1 MRTLNLNSRGLKID
15 FLSFN
20 IQFTNLDQ
28 IHIIADYL
36 RDNLHCKSTLL
47 DQSSKKREVLTQTN
61 KSSYSAEFVINCNKH
76 WKGCILR
83 FKGNHA
89 QLFYKDLKFQ
99 KIDWSIFGIGTTNLG
114 RIDLCYDRKLKLSDK
129 DLTCFLKNSSRRI
142 NDKNDKR
149 KAKSNTRI
157 LRVGKR
163 SSSNFF
169 RIYLKPNGKE
179 IRFEIELKKT
189 VAKNFQHYLFT
200 NQFKRLEELLTL
212 HFYSQAIKLFDI
224 EDSYCD
230 WLLTSFREVK
240 TPVEQ
245 KVLICNFSV
254 SYLNKKPIHNLTEI
268 EFIYRLIQL
277 LNYLK
282 CLDGSFNLTSIGDQ
296 SYRTFKFSVSS
307 FLEFIGKPKNN
318 YYQVKKLITFLK
330 SLQTIEPV
338 LENFSDGGF
347 RRYVA
352 FPYVKVERKKC
363 WLVELSIC
371 EKLCL
376 YRYPFHLPE
385 TFLNYQDNFEL
396 KVKFTLLQSFCNI
409 SIRKEFPT
417 QQFLEQVSIS
427 TSKQAKLKNYITKF
441 LNELKDLKIIEP
453 KFEILTKQ
461 NQFKEVSVLTSN
473 LVSRSKLIFYTEK
486 TSLMVF

>member
-1 MRTLNLNSRGLKID
+1 MRTLSLNSKGLKVD

-20 IQFTNLDQ
+20 IQSTNPDQ
-28 IHIIADYL
+28 IHAIADYL
-36 RDNLHCKSTLL
+36 RDNFHCKSTLL
-47 DQSSKKREVLTQTN
+47 DQSSKKRDVLTQTN
-61 KSSYSAEFVINCNKH
+61 KSIYSAEFVINCNKH

-89 QLFYKDLKFQ
+89 QSFYKDLKLQ
-99 KIDWSIFGIGTTNLG
+99 KFDWSIFDIETTNLG
-114 RIDLCYDRKLKLSDK
+114 RIDLCYDRKLKVSDK

-142 NDKNDKR
+142 NNKNDKR
-149 KAKSNTRI
+149 KAKSNNSI

-200 NQFKRLEELLTL
+200 NQFKRLEELLTT
-212 HFYSQAIKLFDI
+212 HFYNQAIELFDI

-230 WLLTSFREVK
+230 WLLTNFRQVK

-245 KVLICNFSV
+245 KVLVNYFST
-254 SYLNKKPIHNLTEI
+254 SYLNKKPIHDLTEI

-282 CLDGSFNLTSIGDQ
+282 CLDESFESTSIGDR
-296 SYRTFKFSVSS
+296 SYRTFKFPVNS

-318 YYQVKKLITFLK
+318 YYQVKKLVTFLK
-330 SLQTIEPV
+330 SLQTIKPI

-347 RRYVA
+347 RCYVG
-352 FPYVKVERKKC
+352 FPYLKVERKKC
-363 WLVELSIC
+363 WLVELSVC
-371 EKLCL
+371 EKLRL

-385 TFLNYQDNFEL
+385 TFLNYQNNFEL

-409 SIRKEFPT
+409 SVRKEFPT

-427 TSKQAKLKNYITKF
+427 TSKQAKIKNYITKF

-453 KFEILTKQ
+453 KFEVLTKQ
-461 NQFKEVSVLTSN
+461 NQFKEVSTLTSN

-486 TSLMVF
+486 TNFLVS

>member
-1 MRTLNLNSRGLKID
+1 MITLSLNSKSLKVD

-28 IHIIADYL
+28 IYAIADYL
-36 RDNLHCKSTLL
+36 RDTFHCKSTLL
-47 DQSSKKREVLTQTN
+47 DQSSKKRNILIQTN
-61 KSSYSAEFVINCNKH
+61 KSTYSAEFVINCNKH

-89 QLFYKDLKFQ
+89 QLFYNDLKFK
-99 KIDWSIFGIGTTNLG
+99 KIDWSIFDIETTNLG
-114 RIDLCYDRKLKLSDK
+114 RIDLCYDRKLKVSDR
-129 DLTCFLKNSSRRI
+129 DFTCFLKNSSRRI
-142 NDKNDKR
+142 NNKNDKR
-149 KAKSNTRI
+149 RAKSNNSI

-189 VAKNFQHYLFT
+189 VAKKFQHYLFT
-200 NQFKRLEELLTL
+200 NQFKRFEELLTT
-212 HFYSQAIKLFDI
+212 HFYNQAIELFDI

-230 WLLTSFREVK
+230 WLLTNFRQVK
-240 TPVEQ
+240 IPVAQ
-245 KVLICNFSV
+245 KILVTYFST
-254 SYLNKKPIHNLTEI
+254 SYLSKKPTYDLTKI

-282 CLDGSFNLTSIGDQ
+282 YLDGSFKSTSIGDR

-307 FLEFIGKPKNN
+307 FLEFIGKPKNS
-318 YYQVKKLITFLK
+318 YYQVKKLVTFLK

-347 RRYVA
+347 RCYVA
-352 FPYVKVERKKC
+352 FPYLKVERRKC

-371 EKLCL
+371 EELCL

-385 TFLNYQDNFEL
+385 TFLNYQNNFEL
-396 KVKFTLLQSFCNI
+396 KVKFTLLQSFCNT

-441 LNELKDLKIIEP
+441 LNELKDLGVIEP

-461 NQFKEVSVLTSN
+461 NQFKEVSTLTSN
-473 LVSRSKLIFYTEK
+473 LVSRSKLIFYREK
-486 TSLMVF
+486 ICFLVS